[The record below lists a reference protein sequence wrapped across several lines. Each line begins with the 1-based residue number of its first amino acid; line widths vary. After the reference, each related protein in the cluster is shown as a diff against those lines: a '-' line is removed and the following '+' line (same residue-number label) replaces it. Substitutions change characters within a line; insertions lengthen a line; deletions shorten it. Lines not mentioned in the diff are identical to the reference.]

1 MMTSTSKESLQA
13 IQLQYYNLLDAFY
26 GKFYEQY
33 RRSGMD
39 ANTFLED
46 FLSGDKLHRIRI
58 SEGNL
63 LFENQLVDQ
72 MLNFKS
78 TVSAFWKENIEEVK
92 TLLNTC
98 GSIGYFGTIENNS
111 TLKYESTI
119 KQNAVFFD
127 LVALNDP
134 FSEVF
139 PLDTKVASY
148 TGVTYLFYES
158 VLSVYSVRPYVLNK
172 EDLIAA
178 IIPTSAII
186 QYSEQCDL
194 MDKAH
199 NTALDVAKQL
209 FGIDY
214 SMGDHAQCLKILKSF
229 TDEQIADILLTNGI
243 NVNLYET

>member
-98 GSIGYFGTIENNS
+98 G
-111 TLKYESTI
+111 
-119 KQNAVFFD
+119 
-127 LVALNDP
+127 
-134 FSEVF
+134 
-139 PLDTKVASY
+139 
-148 TGVTYLFYES
+148 
-158 VLSVYSVRPYVLNK
+158 RPSRN
-172 EDLIAA
+172 
-178 IIPTSAII
+178 
-186 QYSEQCDL
+186 
-194 MDKAH
+194 
-199 NTALDVAKQL
+199 
-209 FGIDY
+209 
-214 SMGDHAQCLKILKSF
+214 
-229 TDEQIADILLTNGI
+229 
-243 NVNLYET
+243 